1 MIDLSPKKINELF
14 SEMAKNLPVE
24 EEFVFRSYKKWN

>member
-14 SEMAKNLPVE
+14 SEMAKNLPME
-24 EEFVFRSYKKWN
+24 EEFVYRSSEKWD